1 MFTKSIKTIL
11 KSIIDRY
18 GEDFQVDRC
27 IEECS
32 ELIKALLKLR
42 RYGEYIP
49 SQVSSLRKDII
60 EEIADVNIMIEQ
72 LKIIFDC
79 EKEVLDVAEYK
90 LDRQLER
97 MKSGE

>member
-1 MFTKSIKTIL
+1 MTKHEILKTIIN
-11 KSIIDRY
+11 KYGVPSRIDLT
-18 GEDFQVDRC
+18 

-42 RYGEYIP
+42 RSETD
-49 SQVSSLRKDII
+49 SVDLRVDVI
-60 EEIADVNIMIEQ
+60 EEIADVSIMIEQ

-79 EKEVLDVAEYK
+79 EKEVSEEIDYK

-97 MKSGE
+97 MRKEV